1 MANGLIFHISGG
13 VPPMSP
19 VDADF
24 AFTIDFEKGAGDP
37 RRIFDAASTLV
48 DAFEAVDDALIDVV
62 DSKIQTL
69 MVLEDVEAGSLKVW
83 LKNLLNRVPDEAL
96 KDLEW
101 KKAVGHYLVKAK
113 YLILKFCDDE
123 GAGGRNRLDLLR
135 EELRELGRETDIRH
149 LPDYAPIH
157 EAKLV
162 ASLDQIQN
170 AKRTLGPHDRL
181 LIETDDRT
189 YEVDLSKTWVPSES
203 IQVADTQL
211 TETHSDGELI
221 LTIRKAD
228 LLGQAMWQFS
238 HGKTNVYAP
247 IKDEGWLKDFHERR
261 IALYSGDALRCK
273 VQFTFVY
280 DDKGGLIEQ
289 RIEIIKVLDV
299 IKGSGGMQLGLTL

>member
-1 MANGLIFHISGG
+1 MTMANGLIFRISGG
-13 VPPMSP
+13 GPPMP
-19 VDADF
+19 PADADF

-37 RRIFDAASTLV
+37 RRIFDAASMLL
-48 DAFEAVDDALIDVV
+48 DAFEAVDDAIIGVV
-62 DSKIQTL
+62 DNKIQTL
-69 MVLEDVEAGSLKVW
+69 MVLEDVEAESLKVW

-101 KKAVGHYLVKAK
+101 RKAVGHYLVKAK

-123 GAGGRNRLDLLR
+123 QVGDRNRLDLLR
-135 EELRELGRETDIRH
+135 EELRELGRETDVRH

-238 HGKTNVYAP
+238 HGKTAFMCRLKMKHGSR
-247 IKDEGWLKDFHERR
+247 IFTTEGSPFIRAMPCAVR
-261 IALYSGDALRCK
+261 YSSRSSMTTKA
-273 VQFTFVY
+273 Y
-280 DDKGGLIEQ
+280 
-289 RIEIIKVLDV
+289 
-299 IKGSGGMQLGLTL
+299 

>member
-1 MANGLIFHISGG
+1 MANGLIFRISGG
-13 VPPMSP
+13 GPPMP
-19 VDADF
+19 PADADF

-37 RRIFDAASTLV
+37 RRIFDAASMLL
-48 DAFEAVDDALIDVV
+48 DAFEAVDDAIIGVV
-62 DSKIQTL
+62 DNKIQTL
-69 MVLEDVEAGSLKVW
+69 MVLEDVEAESLKVW

-101 KKAVGHYLVKAK
+101 RKAVGHYLVKAK

-123 GAGGRNRLDLLR
+123 QVGDRNRLDLLR
-135 EELRELGRETDIRH
+135 EELRELGRETDVRH

-238 HGKTNVYAP
+238 HGKTSIYVP
-247 IKDEGWLKDFHERR
+247 IKDEAWLKDFHDRR

-273 VQFTFVY
+273 VKFTFVY
-280 DDKGGLIEQ
+280 DDKGVLIEQ
-289 RIEIIKVLDV
+289 KIEIIKVLDV
-299 IKGSGGMQLGLTL
+299 IKGSGGNQLGLTL

>member
-1 MANGLIFHISGG
+1 MAI
-13 VPPMSP
+13 
-19 VDADF
+19 A
-24 AFTIDFEKGAGDP
+24 K
-37 RRIFDAASTLV
+37 
-48 DAFEAVDDALIDVV
+48 
-62 DSKIQTL
+62 
-69 MVLEDVEAGSLKVW
+69 MVLVMISSSKLGT
-83 LKNLLNRVPDEAL
+83 
-96 KDLEW
+96 
-101 KKAVGHYLVKAK
+101 
-113 YLILKFCDDE
+113 
-123 GAGGRNRLDLLR
+123 GRNRPLANSKQATNEKPRPEGGSRRGEDSQLALT
-135 EELRELGRETDIRH
+135 EKAPNGSYHGGRETDVRH

-238 HGKTNVYAP
+238 HGKTSIYVP
-247 IKDEGWLKDFHERR
+247 IKDEAWLKDFHDRR

-273 VQFTFVY
+273 VKFTFVY
-280 DDKGGLIEQ
+280 DDKGVLIEQ
-289 RIEIIKVLDV
+289 KIEIIKVLDV
-299 IKGSGGMQLGLTL
+299 IKGSGGNQLGLTL